1 MYRQPHV
8 RCTELCLDSAIGK
21 LNRGMH
27 NRLRMNEHLDLLHR
41 HAEEPFGFD
50 DFKTFVHHR
59 GGVDRDLRA
68 HLPIR
73 VFECVSCGNGLH
85 LLTGKRTERSAGSGQ
100 EDLLNLRPVFAYKR
114 LEDRGMFAI
123 YGEYRRVVL
132 KCQLADNLSC
142 HNERFFVRE
151 GNGLTGFDR
160 FYCGSQTG
168 ITDHRSD
175 HDIYR
180 THRHHFRYRVRAGP
194 YLAFK
199 VDSRELIAE
208 SFVQALISDA
218 DYLRMKLLRLSDQQ
232 VNTSVCAKRIDS
244 VTLRISANNI

>member
-1 MYRQPHV
+1 M
-8 RCTELCLDSAIGK
+8 
-21 LNRGMH
+21 
-27 NRLRMNEHLDLLHR
+27 
-41 HAEEPFGFD
+41 
-50 DFKTFVHHR
+50 
-59 GGVDRDLRA
+59 
-68 HLPIR
+68 
-73 VFECVSCGNGLH
+73 FECVSCGNSLH
-85 LLTGKRTERSAGSGQ
+85 LLAGKRTERSAGSGQ
-100 EDLLNLRPVFAYKR
+100 EDLLYLRAVFAYKR

-123 YGEYRRVVL
+123 NGEYRCMVL
-132 KCQLADNLSC
+132 KCQITDDLSGY
-142 HNERFFVRE
+142 NQRLFVRKR
-151 GNGLTGFDR
+151 NRLTSFDR

-194 YLAFK
+194 YFAFK
-199 VDSRELIAE
+199 VDSRELRAE
-208 SFVQALISDA
+208 SFVQALIGDA